1 MKSNKNGARRAPSR
15 ETVVTLINLAI
26 IDQKCAMEM
35 ICNFVISQR
44 NHDYNF
50 VMKLFFKLLS
60 SVWSSFSSVHIL
72 LILNAWPYGILFFRF
87 SGCADVRCRYD

>member
-1 MKSNKNGARRAPSR
+1 MR
-15 ETVVTLINLAI
+15 ETFVPPINLAI

-50 VMKLFFKLLS
+50 VMKLFFIRQRTHVILS
-60 SVWSSFSSVHIL
+60 YYIVSNKEERELAGACIVLVPGL
-72 LILNAWPYGILFFRF
+72 Q
-87 SGCADVRCRYD
+87 

>member
-1 MKSNKNGARRAPSR
+1 MKSNKRGARKTPRR
-15 ETVVTLINLAI
+15 ETVVTPINLAI

-50 VMKLFFKLLS
+50 VMKLFFISQRTHVILS
-60 SVWSSFSSVHIL
+60 YSMFST
-72 LILNAWPYGILFFRF
+72 
-87 SGCADVRCRYD
+87 ADIVSNKEERELAGACIVLVPGLQ

>member
-1 MKSNKNGARRAPSR
+1 MKSNKRGARKAPRR
-15 ETVVTLINLAI
+15 ETVVPPINLAI

-50 VMKLFFKLLS
+50 VMKLFFIRQRTHVILS
-60 SVWSSFSSVHIL
+60 YYIVSNKEERELAGACIVLVPGL
-72 LILNAWPYGILFFRF
+72 Q
-87 SGCADVRCRYD
+87 